1 MKQRNAFNQT
11 AYKTYKNL
19 FEAIKSKSKKNHY
32 SLKILQFKYDIKK
45 RWNVMKEIIGKAK
58 HSKKSNFP
66 QKLKIGNKIKT
77 GENEIANE
85 FNKYFADTG
94 PSLAKHIPKSS
105 IPFESFLKRVN
116 TLPSQSLSINQLKD
130 AFFSLKANKSPGAD
144 EINFNV
150 IKVFKKFCGTLKYLF
165 DLSLQSEVFP
175 DLMKVAI
182 VLPIFKTGDI
192 AGISNYRPISVLPC
206 FSKILERVMYNRL
219 YKYLKKN
226 ITPTTVWLYKK
237 TTLQNMQLL
246 SL

>member
-94 PSLAKHIPKSS
+94 PSLAKHIPRSS
-105 IPFESFLKRVN
+105 IPFESFLERVN

-130 AFFSLKANKSPGAD
+130 AFFFSESKQKSW
-144 EINFNV
+144 
-150 IKVFKKFCGTLKYLF
+150 C
-165 DLSLQSEVFP
+165 
-175 DLMKVAI
+175 
-182 VLPIFKTGDI
+182 
-192 AGISNYRPISVLPC
+192 
-206 FSKILERVMYNRL
+206 
-219 YKYLKKN
+219 
-226 ITPTTVWLYKK
+226 
-237 TTLQNMQLL
+237 
-246 SL
+246 